1 MPKGIPFILANEAAE
16 RFTFYGMKTILVV
29 FMTQY
34 VLDIH
39 GANKGMSPDEAK
51 AYYHLWVG
59 AVYFTPL
66 VGAIL
71 ADAFWG
77 KYNVIFWLSLV
88 YCFGNIIMALVNSSF
103 IHVLFGWMPIA
114 VDPNRIALF
123 VGLALIAIGSGGI
136 KPCVSANVGDQFGE
150 SNKHLIERV
159 FGWFYFSINFGSFFS
174 TLLTPYLLKYYGPH
188 IAFGVPGFF
197 MALATLFFWMGRY
210 KYVHIRPTGMAFVR
224 EAFSFAS
231 LKSMSKLF
239 LLYFFVLFFWA
250 LWDQTGSSWVLQA
263 EKMDRHFMGF
273 TWLESQ
279 IQALNP
285 IMILLF
291 IPLST
296 YCIYPMLN
304 KVFRLTPLRKIGIGL
319 FLAAISF
326 LFPYYA
332 ARLIEQGQT
341 PTIAW
346 QFMGY
351 IVITMAEIFV
361 SITCLEFSYTQAPNK
376 MKSFV
381 MSFYLLAIS
390 LGNFFTSFVN
400 SFIQNPDG
408 TSKLQGS
415 DYFMFFTVIMLGA
428 SVLFVIVSQFYKE
441 TTYIQGEEEAV

>member
-1 MPKGIPFILANEAAE
+1 MKEKEFLHTPLKTSEMPKGIPFILANEAAE

-210 KYVHIRPTGMAFVR
+210 KYVHIRPNRDG
-224 EAFSFAS
+224 
-231 LKSMSKLF
+231 F
-239 LLYFFVLFFWA
+239 L
-250 LWDQTGSSWVLQA
+250 S
-263 EKMDRHFMGF
+263 EK
-273 TWLESQ
+273 
-279 IQALNP
+279 P
-285 IMILLF
+285 
-291 IPLST
+291 
-296 YCIYPMLN
+296 
-304 KVFRLTPLRKIGIGL
+304 
-319 FLAAISF
+319 
-326 LFPYYA
+326 
-332 ARLIEQGQT
+332 
-341 PTIAW
+341 
-346 QFMGY
+346 
-351 IVITMAEIFV
+351 
-361 SITCLEFSYTQAPNK
+361 
-376 MKSFV
+376 
-381 MSFYLLAIS
+381 
-390 LGNFFTSFVN
+390 
-400 SFIQNPDG
+400 
-408 TSKLQGS
+408 
-415 DYFMFFTVIMLGA
+415 
-428 SVLFVIVSQFYKE
+428 SVLPV
-441 TTYIQGEEEAV
+441 